1 MKEAIS
7 LILEKM
13 AREKGISVRQLRA
26 DMIVAIHAA
35 ATSENKETRKR
46 FEERFHGVE
55 PSPEEFISAIAS
67 DLSLPNIDAPFAS

>member
-35 ATSENKETRKR
+35 ATSENHETRKR
-46 FEERFHGVE
+46 FVERFHGVE
-55 PSPEEFISAIAS
+55 PSPEEFISAIAT
-67 DLSLPNIDAPFAS
+67 DLTLPYDVAPFTS